1 MSLYNGEFL
10 FTMGWKFIF
19 LYFLGAFV
27 CSHVDKIAQ
36 GQGAKKEVCFFQL
49 LFLLMVLHD
58 VIFNVT
64 AWI

>member
-1 MSLYNGEFL
+1 
-10 FTMGWKFIF
+10 MGWKFIF

-58 VIFNVT
+58 VIFNVI